1 MNTEDEDL
9 MVKIQVSV
17 DSLVYRMQ
25 CVAWVYKFYAVRF
38 VLGIAT
44 GLA

>member
-1 MNTEDEDL
+1 

-17 DSLVYRMQ
+17 DSLVYRMH

-38 VLGIAT
+38 ILVLGIAT
-44 GLA
+44 VLA